1 MIKNKEYAQ
10 QLLQEIKGLNQDDV
24 EKILRMIHFV
34 KNEFFTSSKKQTAEK
49 KINIL
54 NYAGMLSDLT
64 DEETVVFTHITK
76 RRNLFGGRELTL

>member
-1 MIKNKEYAQ
+1 M
-10 QLLQEIKGLNQDDV
+10 
-24 EKILRMIHFV
+24 
-34 KNEFFTSSKKQTAEK
+34 KNEFFTASKKETAE

-64 DEETVVFTHITK
+64 DEETAVFTHITN